1 MLVYPCILGVLAYGV
16 DDFKNKQLTDLT
28 PIYIYVIHVKSHEL
42 EFI

>member
-28 PIYIYVIHVKSHEL
+28 PIYICYMLIKSHEL
-42 EFI
+42 KFI